1 MALLEI
7 KTAGDPVLKQICAPV
22 EKIDKRFRNFLDDM
36 FETMKAS
43 EGVGIAAPQVGV
55 LLRACVI
62 AVDDKSRYDMI
73 NPVIIA
79 REGSVVD
86 NEGCLSC
93 PNLFGDVERAEK
105 VRVEYTNRFGKRK
118 TLDADGLLA
127 RCIQHELD
135 HLDGKLF
142 IDIAQNITK
151 GKRKR
156 NERGELVSVD

>member
-7 KTAGDPVLKQICAPV
+7 KKAGDPVLKQICAPV

-36 FETMKAS
+36 AETMYAS
-43 EGVGIAAPQVGV
+43 DGVGIAAPQVGV
-55 LLRACVI
+55 AIRACV
-62 AVDDKSRYDMI
+62 VDVDKKSRYDLI
-73 NPVIIA
+73 NPVITW

-93 PNLFGDVERAEK
+93 PDLFGDVERAEK
-105 VRVEYTNRFGKRK
+105 VRVEYLNRFGKKK

-142 IDIAQNITK
+142 IDIAQNITR
-151 GKRKR
+151 GKRHR
-156 NERGELVSVD
+156 NANGELVSD

>member
-7 KTAGDPVLKQICAPV
+7 KKAGDPILKEICKPV

-36 FETMKAS
+36 AETMYAS
-43 EGVGIAAPQVGV
+43 DGVGIAAPQVGV
-55 LLRACVI
+55 AIRACVI
-62 AVDDKSRYDMI
+62 NVDKKTRYDLI
-73 NPVIIA
+73 NPVITK
-79 REGSVVD
+79 REGTVIG

-105 VRVEYTNRFGKRK
+105 IRIEYTSRFGKK
-118 TLDADGLLA
+118 KILEADGLLG

-142 IDIAQNITK
+142 IDIAKNITK
-151 GKRKR
+151 ER
-156 NERGELVSVD
+156 NKEGEQ

>member
-7 KTAGDPVLKQICAPV
+7 KTAGDPVLKQISAPV
-22 EKIDKRFRNFLDDM
+22 DKIDKRFRKFLDDM
-36 FETMKAS
+36 YETMKS
-43 EGVGIAAPQVGV
+43 GEGVGIAAPQVGV

-62 AVDDKSRYDMI
+62 EVDDKNRYDMI
-73 NPVIIA
+73 NPVIIE

-93 PNLFGDVERAEK
+93 PNLFGDVERAAK
-105 VRVEYTNRFGKRK
+105 VRVEFTNRFGKKK
-118 TLDADGLLA
+118 TLDAEGLLA

-142 IDIAQNITK
+142 IDIAKNITK
-151 GKRKR
+151 GRPNR
-156 NERGELVSVD
+156 NAKT

>member
-1 MALLEI
+1 MARLEI
-7 KTAGDPVLKQICAPV
+7 KTAGDPVLKEICAPID
-22 EKIDKRFRNFLDDM
+22 KIDKRLRNFLDDM
-36 FETMKAS
+36 AETMYAS
-43 EGVGIAAPQVGV
+43 DGVGIAAPQVGKAI
-55 LLRACVI
+55 RAVV
-62 AVDDKSRYDMI
+62 VDVDKKNRYDMI
-73 NPVIIA
+73 NPVITR

-105 VRVEYTNRFGKRK
+105 ISVEYTNRFGKRK

-142 IDIAQNITK
+142 IDIAKNITRD
-151 GKRKR
+151 RK
-156 NERGELVSVD
+156 SKT